1 MVGLIYCEHGDLLQA
16 QVYRNMKG
24 RSISVAADPL
34 GPLPE
39 SSSLVVSLTRIQK
52 ERMLIRS

>member
-1 MVGLIYCEHGDLLQA
+1 MVGLLYCEHGDLLQT
-16 QVYRNMKG
+16 QVYRNTKG

-39 SSSLVVSLTRIQK
+39 SPGLVVSLTRIQK
-52 ERMLIRS
+52 ERMLVRS